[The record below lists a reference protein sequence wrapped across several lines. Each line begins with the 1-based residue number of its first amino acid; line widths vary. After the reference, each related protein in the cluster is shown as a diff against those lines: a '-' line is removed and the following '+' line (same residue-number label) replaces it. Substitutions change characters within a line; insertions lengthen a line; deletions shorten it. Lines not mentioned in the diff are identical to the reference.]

1 MKKLRIRWERL
12 APVGL
17 DGRREALWI
26 AGGLG
31 ASVLWATG
39 PLFRL
44 LKAWRRLRFDPI
56 GGYRIERFMDYFS
69 DIMGS
74 GLAGFPVMWLCLAAL
89 AVWHYAYHR
98 QGSRADYTMRRIS
111 SRWEFHRR
119 CLTIPVVGIVLALAL
134 AWGLY
139 QLYWWMYLT
148 FTPPEC
154 LRDVAIM
161 TVKTIR

>member
-12 APVGL
+12 APAGL
-17 DGRREALWI
+17 DGKREALWI

-44 LKAWRRLRFDPI
+44 LREWRRLAEPTS
-56 GGYRIERFMDYFS
+56 GYRIMDYFS

-111 SRWEFHRR
+111 SRWELHRR
-119 CLTIPVVGIVLALAL
+119 CLTIPVTGIVLALAL
-134 AWGLY
+134 ARGLY